1 MITFVEDNRDVDIYL
16 CLRKQVGWIELDRK
30 QAQQALDNSIK
41 IYTVYDG
48 NKPIGMGRI
57 VGDGAVICYIQDLI
71 IIPEYQSKHI
81 GSLLIEKLIQYVKS
95 ITIKGTRMMLCLMC
109 AKGREVFYEKHG
121 FTARP
126 TRQLGPGMIQY
137 IRVEES

>member
-1 MITFVEDNRDVDIYL
+1 MITFAEDIKDVSIYL
-16 CLRKQVGWIELDRK
+16 SLRQQVGWVSLTTE
-30 QAQQALDNSIK
+30 QAQQALDHSLK
-41 IYTVYDG
+41 IITVY
-48 NKPIGMGRI
+48 

-71 IIPEYQSKHI
+71 IIPEYQSRHI
-81 GSLLIEKLIQYVKS
+81 GSMLIERLIAYVKS
-95 ITIKGTRMMLCLMC
+95 ITLKDSWLMLCLMC